1 LALAFAF
8 LAGGGLAAQAF
19 VNGRLGD
26 ALGSPAHAAVINQT
40 VGFALLLTLALRT
53 GAAQRAWA
61 RLRSGGLRLRWWVWL
76 ASANGALSITVT
88 SAAAPKVGV
97 ALLTVA
103 LVSGQTAGSLAI
115 DWKGLGPS
123 GPRPVTTARV
133 AGVALAITAV
143 ALGALGT
150 HRDLHLVL
158 LGFAVVA
165 GAGIALVQASLG
177 QITRITGE
185 SLVAGGV
192 SFGVGGLVILII
204 SFVFKGVV
212 PPNGWDAPAELWIGG
227 LIGAPVA
234 LTMALTVRRLGVLRL
249 TLAIVAGQSVGAMVI
264 DLIAPAADAGVTL
277 RTVVS
282 ILLTFAAVAVSGLG
296 ARAPLAGGVRRA
308 ARPRTVPEGTLG
320 PADAGSADRG

>member
-53 GAAQRAWA
+53 GAARRAWA
-61 RLRSGGLRLRWWVWL
+61 RVRSGGLRLRWWVWL

-88 SAAAPKVGV
+88 SA
-97 ALLTVA
+97 VA

-158 LGFAVVA
+158 LAFAVVA

-264 DLIAPAADAGVTL
+264 DLIAPAAGAGVTL

-296 ARAPLAGGVRRA
+296 ARAPLPGGVRRA